1 MRICDVEGCGEELKT
16 FGTLAFSPE
25 RGPLEKLDLCDKHGH
40 ILMGL
45 LKALSLMPPGPRGN
59 LLAKYAQASDQSW
72 RIQMDTAKWRVVV
85 AWVGEQVFEVEA
97 SNPNDAEL
105 RAVKMVAFERI
116 RLTPRTSIT
125 QLTPYVRTEPRL
137 AAVIRTAN

>member
-1 MRICDVEGCGEELKT
+1 
-16 FGTLAFSPE
+16 
-25 RGPLEKLDLCDKHGH
+25 
-40 ILMGL
+40 
-45 LKALSLMPPGPRGN
+45 
-59 LLAKYAQASDQSW
+59 
-72 RIQMDTAKWRVVV
+72 MDTAKWRVTV

-97 SNPNDAEL
+97 CNPNDAEL

-116 RLTPRTSIT
+116 RLTPRTTVT